1 MRSTPRKVIMRRQIH
16 RETLAERRDAN
27 AGQYLIRR
35 IQGKLRR
42 RGKLKVHRVLQ
53 EQGKSQKSHHRL
65 QQHQQK
71 QKHQIQRHNCT
82 NGTLENLGAVQR
94 IGLPEITA
102 ANHGKQN
109 MGRKAAK
116 SKASAVCIF
125 RKRRGLLI
133 FPQCDS
139 ILTLHKARFPFQFQ
153 SYRRNATGHAQYPL
167 TAAIKLPTVS

>member
-1 MRSTPRKVIMRRQIH
+1 MGRQIH

-35 IQGKLRR
+35 IQGKRR
-42 RGKLKVHRVLQ
+42 RREQLKVHRILQ
-53 EQGKSQKSHHRL
+53 EQGAGPKGHHRL
-65 QQHQQK
+65 QQHQQE
-71 QKHQIQRHNCT
+71 QKHQVQRRNRA
-82 NGTLENLGAVQR
+82 NGALENLGAVQR

-116 SKASAVCIF
+116 SKARAVCIF
-125 RKRRGLLI
+125 RKRRELLI
-133 FPQCDS
+133 FSQCDS

-167 TAAIKLPTVS
+167 TVAIKLPTVS